1 MCCRMPS
8 NYHWETTVPSFSFL
22 IKHEG
27 LKSKR
32 IRFVKNLQPSI
43 AFFVVYICY
52 FEEAF
57 FKKWQKSKRERESSI
72 EKLVKICA
80 EYLPI

>member
-22 IKHEG
+22 TKHEG

-32 IRFVKNLQPSI
+32 IRFVKNPQPSI

-57 FKKWQKSKRERESSI
+57 F
-72 EKLVKICA
+72 
-80 EYLPI
+80 